1 MEEELVKTKG
11 EARRDRLAYKSLLNE
26 KLLVLVNSYEKR
38 NNADN
43 AVQMQ
48 LQAMKHRVDN
58 LEEENKIANGIYK
71 GRLKRLHD
79 EFSKQYI
86 KFREL
91 QVKYDEK
98 VGQVG
103 NHSL

>member
-11 EARRDRLAYKSLLNE
+11 ESRRDRLAYKTLLNE
-26 KLLVLVNSYEKR
+26 KYRLLINSYGKH

-48 LQAMKHRVDN
+48 LQALKSRVDN

-91 QVKYDEK
+91 QVQYDEK

-103 NHSL
+103 N